1 MGAKLPDDEETDN
14 EAEELNKKA
23 LQRSQ
28 QMQTALRVT
37 ADLWKRDA
45 DPWPQTS
52 KHVEAG
58 CWAPSGSRPSTE
70 RLHTRIPSR
79 APRSAG
85 HELLPLPLQ
94 VLLLHAPLLHFLLF
108 SFSYSTILLL
118 CYI

>member
-1 MGAKLPDDEETDN
+1 MDAKLPDDDETDN

-52 KHVEAG
+52 KHDEAG
-58 CWAPSGSRPSTE
+58 GWAPSGSRPSTACKKKAMTCKE
-70 RLHTRIPSR
+70 AKQAGLAHQCR
-79 APRSAG
+79 AYTK
-85 HELLPLPLQ
+85 
-94 VLLLHAPLLHFLLF
+94 F
-108 SFSYSTILLL
+108 
-118 CYI
+118 